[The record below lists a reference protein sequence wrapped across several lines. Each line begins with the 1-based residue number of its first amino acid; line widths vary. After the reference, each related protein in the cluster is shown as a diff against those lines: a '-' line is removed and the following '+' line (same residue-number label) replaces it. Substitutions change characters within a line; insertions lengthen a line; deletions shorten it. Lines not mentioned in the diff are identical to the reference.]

1 MTYKLVSHE
10 SGKYTVEFDNG
21 GCRPATDVEVAL
33 FKQRDELLA
42 ALSLILNAEDR
53 GFGIRYIEG
62 CARVAIARV
71 EGEIK

>member
-1 MTYKLVSHE
+1 MNYKLVPHE

-42 ALSLILNAEDR
+42 ALIYHQEQTRPIQQTVDT
-53 GFGIRYIEG
+53 
-62 CARVAIARV
+62 IASV
-71 EGEIK
+71 KEKNCG